1 MGVNAVGSAP
11 CDEARSWASFGGFR
25 CVWQGLFRAGL
36 NVLWFGAFRLSEKRV
51 ESRKVSIC
59 LVGGVCSGSE
69 GLMVGRLPI
78 QREGRQVSEGFDV
91 FGGRQYLQRVVRG
104 IYVSG
109 VSMCVVSIIKS
120 GGGAWYRT
128 CCCCCCSFS
137 WFT

>member
-1 MGVNAVGSAP
+1 M
-11 CDEARSWASFGGFR
+11 
-25 CVWQGLFRAGL
+25 WQGLFRAGL
-36 NVLWFGAFRLSEKRV
+36 NVLWFGAFRLSEKRG
-51 ESRKVSIC
+51 EFRKVSIC